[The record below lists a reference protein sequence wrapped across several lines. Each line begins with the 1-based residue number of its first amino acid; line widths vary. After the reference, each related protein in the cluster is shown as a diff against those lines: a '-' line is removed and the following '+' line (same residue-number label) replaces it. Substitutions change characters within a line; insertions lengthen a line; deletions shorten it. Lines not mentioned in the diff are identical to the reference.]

1 MSNNNDNNNNF
12 LNKIPPKTNGKK
24 LLMTLNKA
32 QNVYNNYANSSIED
46 YYNFMEQ
53 NDDFIKEYKEIIE
66 NEEEEINLNKKNEE
80 NNIEENSQIMLSDI
94 DTMLKEIQEL
104 KSRINDF
111 KLKNK
116 IKTKRDY
123 LKYMNL
129 IDKNNTNN
137 INNNINDT
145 NNILYKSQNKFY
157 NKLEKNFKK
166 NSEEEKYSQYK
177 KYLIPK
183 ESQKEKD
190 FINIK
195 EKLQRQEDAIKK
207 FEENQMLKEKEKE
220 NNDKINDIN
229 DINDADIYV
238 NNNKCTGDEDVDKL
252 FNEIKLA
259 DMKMDSYLKDID
271 ECLLMNENIEKQ
283 LDEDEKINPD
293 NEKNEDNLNKNNNNN
308 NNNNNN
314 L

>member
-129 IDKNNTNN
+129 IDKNNNNN
-137 INNNINDT
+137 INNSKNDT

-229 DINDADIYV
+229 DADIYV

-293 NEKNEDNLNKNNNNN
+293 NDENGNNLNKNNNND
-308 NNNNNN
+308 

>member
-1 MSNNNDNNNNF
+1 MSNNNSNNI

-24 LLMTLNKA
+24 LLITLKNA
-32 QNVYNNYANSSIED
+32 QNTYNNYANSSIED

-66 NEEEEINLNKKNEE
+66 NEEEEINLNKKNEN
-80 NNIEENSQIMLSDI
+80 NNIEENSQIMISDI
-94 DTMLKEIQEL
+94 DSMLKEIQEL

-129 IDKNNTNN
+129 IDKNNNN
-137 INNNINDT
+137 DNNNNKNDKINL
-145 NNILYKSQNKFY
+145 LYKSQNKFY
-157 NKLEKNFKK
+157 NKLEKSFKK
-166 NSEEEKYSQYK
+166 NNEEEKYPQYK
-177 KYLIPK
+177 QYLIPK

-195 EKLQRQEDAIKK
+195 EKLQKQEESIKK
-207 FEENQMLKEKEKE
+207 FEEIQLLKEKEKE
-220 NNDKINDIN
+220 NQENKEINS
-229 DINDADIYV
+229 NDADIYF
-238 NNNKCTGDEDVDKL
+238 NINNKCTGDEDVEKL

-271 ECLLMNENIEKQ
+271 ECLLLNENIEKQ
-283 LDEDEKINPD
+283 LDEDEQINEE
-293 NEKNEDNLNKNNNNN
+293 NKELEKNLSDNKNNNN
-308 NNNNNN
+308 
-314 L
+314 

>member
-1 MSNNNDNNNNF
+1 MSNNNRNNIV
-12 LNKIPPKTNGKK
+12 NKIRPKTNGKK
-24 LLMTLNKA
+24 LLITLKNA
-32 QNVYNNYANSSIED
+32 QNTYNNYANSSIED

-66 NEEEEINLNKKNEE
+66 NEEEEINLNKKNEN
-80 NNIEENSQIMLSDI
+80 NNIEENSQIMISDI
-94 DTMLKEIQEL
+94 DSMLKEIQEL

-129 IDKNNTNN
+129 IDK
-137 INNNINDT
+137 INNNDNNKNDKINL
-145 NNILYKSQNKFY
+145 LYKSQNKFY
-157 NKLEKNFKK
+157 NKLEKSFKK
-166 NSEEEKYSQYK
+166 NNEEEKYSQYK

-195 EKLQRQEDAIKK
+195 EKLQKQEDSIKK
-207 FEENQMLKEKEKE
+207 FEESQLLKEKEKE
-220 NNDKINDIN
+220 NQENQEINSN
-229 DINDADIYV
+229 EADIYF
-238 NNNKCTGDEDVDKL
+238 NINNKYTGDEDVDKL

-293 NEKNEDNLNKNNNNN
+293 NEENGDNLNKNNNNN
-308 NNNNNN
+308 N

>member
-1 MSNNNDNNNNF
+1 MSNNNSNNI

-24 LLMTLNKA
+24 LLITLKNA
-32 QNVYNNYANSSIED
+32 QNTYNNYANSSIED

-66 NEEEEINLNKKNEE
+66 NEEEEINLNKKNEN
-80 NNIEENSQIMLSDI
+80 NNIEENSQIMISDI
-94 DTMLKEIQEL
+94 DSMLKEIQEL

-129 IDKNNTNN
+129 IDKNSNN
-137 INNNINDT
+137 DNNNNNDKINL
-145 NNILYKSQNKFY
+145 LYKSQNKFY
-157 NKLEKNFKK
+157 NKIEKSFKK
-166 NSEEEKYSQYK
+166 NNEEEKYSQYK

-195 EKLQRQEDAIKK
+195 EKLQKQEDSIKK
-207 FEENQMLKEKEKE
+207 FEERQLLKEKEKE
-220 NNDKINDIN
+220 NQENQEINSN
-229 DINDADIYV
+229 EADIYF
-238 NNNKCTGDEDVDKL
+238 NINNKYTGDEDVDKL

-259 DMKMDSYLKDID
+259 DMKMDSYLRDID
-271 ECLLMNENIEKQ
+271 ECLLLNENIEKQ
-283 LDEDEKINPD
+283 LDEDEQINEE
-293 NEKNEDNLNKNNNNN
+293 NKEVENNLNNNKNKNN
-308 NNNNNN
+308 
-314 L
+314 

>member
-1 MSNNNDNNNNF
+1 MSNNNSNNI

-24 LLMTLNKA
+24 LLITLKNA
-32 QNVYNNYANSSIED
+32 QNTYNNYANSSIED

-66 NEEEEINLNKKNEE
+66 NEEEEINLNKKNEN
-80 NNIEENSQIMLSDI
+80 NNIEENSQIMISDI
-94 DTMLKEIQEL
+94 DSMLKEIQEL

-129 IDKNNTNN
+129 IDKNSNN
-137 INNNINDT
+137 DNNNNNDKINL
-145 NNILYKSQNKFY
+145 LYKSQNKFY
-157 NKLEKNFKK
+157 NKLEKSFKK
-166 NSEEEKYSQYK
+166 NNEEEKYSQYK

-195 EKLQRQEDAIKK
+195 EKLQKQEDSIKK
-207 FEENQMLKEKEKE
+207 FEESQLLKEKEKE
-220 NNDKINDIN
+220 NQENQEINSN
-229 DINDADIYV
+229 EADIYF
-238 NNNKCTGDEDVDKL
+238 NINNKYTGDEDVDKL

-259 DMKMDSYLKDID
+259 DMKMDSYLRDID
-271 ECLLMNENIEKQ
+271 ECLLLNENIEKQ
-283 LDEDEKINPD
+283 LDEDEQINEE
-293 NEKNEDNLNKNNNNN
+293 NKEVENNLNNNKNNNN
-308 NNNNNN
+308 
-314 L
+314 

>member
-32 QNVYNNYANSSIED
+32 QNVYNNYANASIED

-229 DINDADIYV
+229 DINDADIYI

-293 NEKNEDNLNKNNNNN
+293 NEENGDNLNKNNNNN
-308 NNNNNN
+308 NNNNN

>member
-1 MSNNNDNNNNF
+1 MSNNDNNNNF

-32 QNVYNNYANSSIED
+32 QNVYNNYANASIED

-166 NSEEEKYSQYK
+166 NAEEEKYSQYK

-283 LDEDEKINPD
+283 LDEDEKINQD
-293 NEKNEDNLNKNNNNN
+293 NEENKDNFKENNNSD
-308 NNNNNN
+308 

>member
-1 MSNNNDNNNNF
+1 MSNNNSNNI

-24 LLMTLNKA
+24 LLITLKNA
-32 QNVYNNYANSSIED
+32 QNTYNNYANSSIED

-66 NEEEEINLNKKNEE
+66 NEEEEINLNKKNEN
-80 NNIEENSQIMLSDI
+80 NNIEENSQIMISDI
-94 DTMLKEIQEL
+94 DSMLKEIQEL

-129 IDKNNTNN
+129 IDKNSNN
-137 INNNINDT
+137 DNNNNDKINL
-145 NNILYKSQNKFY
+145 LYKSQNKFY
-157 NKLEKNFKK
+157 NKLEKSFKK
-166 NSEEEKYSQYK
+166 NNEEEKYSQYK

-195 EKLQRQEDAIKK
+195 EKLQKQEDSIKK
-207 FEENQMLKEKEKE
+207 FEESQLLKEKEKE
-220 NNDKINDIN
+220 NQENQEINSN
-229 DINDADIYV
+229 EADIYF
-238 NNNKCTGDEDVDKL
+238 NINNKYTGDEDVDKL
-252 FNEIKLA
+252 FNEIKYFLYWEYF
-259 DMKMDSYLKDID
+259 SSSEFFLKFFSN
-271 ECLLMNENIEKQ
+271 LL
-283 LDEDEKINPD
+283 
-293 NEKNEDNLNKNNNNN
+293 
-308 NNNNNN
+308 
-314 L
+314 

>member
-1 MSNNNDNNNNF
+1 MSNNNSNNI

-24 LLMTLNKA
+24 LLITLKNA
-32 QNVYNNYANSSIED
+32 QNTYNNYANSSIED

-308 NNNNNN
+308 NNNNN

>member
-1 MSNNNDNNNNF
+1 MSNNNSNNI

-24 LLMTLNKA
+24 LLITLKNA
-32 QNVYNNYANSSIED
+32 QNTYNNYANSSIED

-66 NEEEEINLNKKNEE
+66 NEEEEINLNKKNEN
-80 NNIEENSQIMLSDI
+80 NNIEENSQIMISDI
-94 DTMLKEIQEL
+94 DSMLKEIQEL

-129 IDKNNTNN
+129 IDKNSND
-137 INNNINDT
+137 NNNNNDKINL
-145 NNILYKSQNKFY
+145 LYKSQNKFY
-157 NKLEKNFKK
+157 NKLEKSFKK
-166 NSEEEKYSQYK
+166 NNEEEKYSQYK

-195 EKLQRQEDAIKK
+195 EKLQKQEDSIKK
-207 FEENQMLKEKEKE
+207 FEESQLLKEKEKE
-220 NNDKINDIN
+220 NQENQEINSN
-229 DINDADIYV
+229 EADIYF
-238 NNNKCTGDEDVDKL
+238 NINNKFTGDEDVDKL

-271 ECLLMNENIEKQ
+271 ECLLLNENIEKQ
-283 LDEDEKINPD
+283 LDEDEQINEE
-293 NEKNEDNLNKNNNNN
+293 NKEVENNLNNNKNNNN
-308 NNNNNN
+308 
-314 L
+314 